1 MFTLQELNEH
11 KQVLENLT
19 DSNCVCMNTPE
30 TRVHIMEALK
40 VCHAML
46 SAVTEQLEK
55 QSISFTP

>member
-11 KQVLENLT
+11 KLVLENLL

-30 TRVHIMEALK
+30 TREYIKETLNVA
-40 VCHAML
+40 HAML

>member
-30 TRVHIMEALK
+30 TRAHIMEALK

-46 SAVTEQLEK
+46 SAVTEQLE
-55 QSISFTP
+55 